1 MLCALLRL
9 QSDRTATT
17 TLKRTA
23 IVVVAVGVVVCRAQ
37 LTSKEADEV
46 ERVHQVYKVGKVKT
60 PTWQNDDRGV
70 PCPLADREV

>member
-23 IVVVAVGVVVCRAQ
+23 MVVVAVGVVVCRAQ

-46 ERVHQVYKVGKVKT
+46 ERVHQVYKVRLRPLLGKT
-60 PTWQNDDRGV
+60 MTGV
-70 PCPLADREV
+70 CHVR